1 MQGQGEERQVQQ
13 FCPLSPDKDG
23 VDKLIGSVRRLL
35 VHERIQQR
43 ALLREDIANSLC
55 DIAQASLLTPGGSRR
70 RCDDRFCENPPMRM
84 KTRSGGRAHR
94 LS

>member
-55 DIAQASLLTPGGSRR
+55 DIAQASLLTQVAASVAATIASA
-70 RCDDRFCENPPMRM
+70 
-84 KTRSGGRAHR
+84 KTRR
-94 LS
+94 